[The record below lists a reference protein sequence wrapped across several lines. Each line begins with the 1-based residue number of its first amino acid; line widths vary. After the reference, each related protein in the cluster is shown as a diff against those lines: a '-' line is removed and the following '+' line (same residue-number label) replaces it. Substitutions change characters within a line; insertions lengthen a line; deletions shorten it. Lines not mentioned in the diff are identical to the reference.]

1 VAPALFSASCTFAT
15 VVSFEPT
22 PRSTHA
28 TTVGFSGSG
37 NGARGQPRASGSSAP
52 AINTQPATSPLFACV
67 VVQRGGDVG
76 MVHGASAASATGSGA
91 TVGTTPATATAV
103 RAHARRARRSPNM
116 SFSSAR
122 SHSFLTNPT
131 KAITNRRN
139 AIGDRAVAR
148 PVTSTDSPDLA
159 SVERFVPAPAAAIF
173 DLLADPARHKEID
186 GSGTVQGASEGSQR
200 LALGS
205 KFGMSMKMGV
215 PYSMVS
221 TVVEFE
227 ENRRIAWQP
236 RPSISFMRWFAGGR
250 IWRYE
255 LEPQDGGTLVR
266 ETWDITQEAHPRAVR
281 NMRSKV
287 IDSMTKTLERI
298 EQIVTATP
306 SA

>member
-1 VAPALFSASCTFAT
+1 
-15 VVSFEPT
+15 
-22 PRSTHA
+22 
-28 TTVGFSGSG
+28 
-37 NGARGQPRASGSSAP
+37 
-52 AINTQPATSPLFACV
+52 
-67 VVQRGGDVG
+67 
-76 MVHGASAASATGSGA
+76 M
-91 TVGTTPATATAV
+91 
-103 RAHARRARRSPNM
+103 
-116 SFSSAR
+116 
-122 SHSFLTNPT
+122 
-131 KAITNRRN
+131 
-139 AIGDRAVAR
+139 
-148 PVTSTDSPDLA
+148 TSTDSPDLA